1 MIRTINKELEDL
13 LKSPKGFDFLFNNI
27 KDDEIKELFGNYTKA
42 RDFISDDN
50 WRYRFY
56 FTKWNEYVDIYTQ
69 YDPVVDTLVYLLD
82 DKQIPNLNSNY
93 LQQL

>member
-1 MIRTINKELEDL
+1 MIRAINKELEEL
-13 LKSPKGFDFLFNNI
+13 LKSPKGFDFLFNDI

-69 YDPVVDTLVYLLD
+69 YDAPTDCLCYLLNGER
-82 DKQIPNLNSNY
+82 IPL
-93 LQQL
+93 L